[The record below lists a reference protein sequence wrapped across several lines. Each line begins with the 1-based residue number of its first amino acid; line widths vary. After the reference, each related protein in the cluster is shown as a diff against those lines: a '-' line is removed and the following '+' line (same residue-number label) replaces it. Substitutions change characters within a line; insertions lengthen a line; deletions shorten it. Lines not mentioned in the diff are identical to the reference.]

1 MSRQAELPQAGRPQL
16 LDPDETAFEIVNEG
30 GRGMA
35 VLTCDH
41 ASNRFPRRLGSLG
54 LGPAE
59 IASHIAWDPGAA
71 WVARRQTPQPGGVY
85 DAPLHFDAARVER
98 WPRSFIDCTEPALAT
113 IAVSRQR
120 VRVQP
125 GWRVLELATG
135 HDAMVSAPQALA
147 DSLLALG

>member
-1 MSRQAELPQAGRPQL
+1 MVPLPGESWSSSHTAETRAARQQAIAEHGALPPPDPAIFGLAGA
-16 LDPDETAFEIVNEG
+16 D
-30 GRGMA
+30 
-35 VLTCDH
+35 
-41 ASNRFPRRLGSLG
+41 
-54 LGPAE
+54 
-59 IASHIAWDPGAA
+59 AA

-147 DSLLALG
+147 GRLLALA